1 MTWEIILQQSLSGL
15 TEGMVLFVAAAGI
28 TLVMG
33 SLKVL
38 NLAHGSIYVIGL
50 YLCFAVSSHFAG
62 IPGHFYLAIIVGTL
76 GAAIFGGMME
86 ISIIRPVYKLGHIY
100 QFLVTWGVIF
110 IVMDLVKIVW
120 GGTYHPI
127 TAPRYLTGRIVFS
140 GLPMPK
146 YNLLLII
153 FGFVV
158 FIFLYLFI
166 NRTRFGIIIR
176 GITVD
181 REMMSLLGEDVSRSY
196 TFVFMLGCGLAGLA
210 GAVVGPIT
218 VAGPG
223 MEMIVL
229 LKSFIVMVIGGFGSL
244 GGALIAALLIGLV
257 DSFGIL
263 LIPRLALGFP
273 FFLML
278 IVLSIRPWGI
288 LGKPE

>member
-1 MTWEIILQQSLSGL
+1 MSWDIILQQSVSGL

-38 NLAHGSIYVIGL
+38 NLAHGSMYIIGL
-50 YLCFAVSSHFAG
+50 YLCFAVCSQFVG
-62 IPGHFYLAIIVGTL
+62 IPAYFYIAIIAGTL
-76 GAAIFGGMME
+76 GASIFGGLME
-86 ISIIRPVYKLGHIY
+86 ILIIRPVYKMGHIY

-110 IVMDLVKIVW
+110 VVMDLVKMVW

-127 TAPRYLTGRIVFS
+127 TAPQYLTGRIIFF
-140 GLPMPK
+140 GLAMPK

-153 FGFVV
+153 FGLVV
-158 FIFLYLFI
+158 FVLLYLFI
-166 NRTRFGIIIR
+166 NRTRFGLIIR

-181 REMMSLLGEDVSRSY
+181 REMMSLLGQDVSRSY
-196 TFVFMLGCGLAGLA
+196 TFVFMLGCALAGLA
-210 GAVVGPIT
+210 GASVGPIT

-223 MEMIVL
+223 MEMMVL
-229 LKSFIVMVIGGFGSL
+229 LKSFIIMVIGGFGSIV
-244 GGALIAALLIGLV
+244 GALIAAILLGLV

-263 LIPRLALGFP
+263 FIPRLALGFP

-278 IVLSIRPWGI
+278 IVLSIRPWGL
-288 LGKPE
+288 LGRPE